1 MYSESSTAVVMG
13 ITGGPCWKSP
23 FVVLQLDVRGTS
35 QCVRFD
41 SGLSIRS
48 RFALWLGITVPT
60 KPVGAYAGHGKRA
73 HWRTPGGGSL
83 ARNVSQVCQSKTW
96 YQDANDAIGYAL
108 SLPRLQTVF
117 GMHRTLGTRRPRLSV
132 FFHA

>member
-13 ITGGPCWKSP
+13 ITGGLCWKSP

-73 HWRTPGGGSL
+73 TNAGRGVTGSKRKPGL
-83 ARNVSQVCQSKTW
+83 PIKTW
-96 YQDANDAIGYAL
+96 YQDANDG
-108 SLPRLQTVF
+108 
-117 GMHRTLGTRRPRLSV
+117 
-132 FFHA
+132 